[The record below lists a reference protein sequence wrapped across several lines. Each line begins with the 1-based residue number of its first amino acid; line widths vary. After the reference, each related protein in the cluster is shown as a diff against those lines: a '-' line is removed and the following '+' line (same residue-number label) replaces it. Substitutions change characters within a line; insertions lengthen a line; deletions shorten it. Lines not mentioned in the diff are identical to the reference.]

1 MLKLE
6 EMLRNGML
14 TDHTQRP
21 SLIQLARILCP
32 ELSQAKFEAP
42 AHPFVFAEQVLKA
55 LKA

>member
-6 EMLRNGML
+6 EMLRNGVL

-32 ELSQAKFEAP
+32 ELSQAKFEAS

>member
-6 EMLRNGML
+6 EMLRKGVL
-14 TDHTQRP
+14 TDHTQRL

-42 AHPFVFAEQVLKA
+42 AHPFVFAVNVCKA